1 MWRILLIGR
10 LVCMP
15 RRYQAEQRAQKKPI
29 GWMEG
34 KRGAVV
40 KGKGKEF
47 EGLIPVHYY
56 NRHGKKVKLEYYKDP
71 QKDGKTLGA
80 LVHSDDSMAP

>member
-1 MWRILLIGR
+1 
-10 LVCMP
+10 MP
-15 RRYQAEQRAQKKPI
+15 RRYQAEQRAQKKPV

-40 KGKGKEF
+40 KGVGKEF

-56 NRHGKKVKLEYYKDP
+56 NRHGKKVKLSITRTP
-71 QKDGKTLGA
+71 RRTARL
-80 LVHSDDSMAP
+80 